1 MNFLFTFSRN
11 LKLSRIKCPKNQSL
25 RRSLRES
32 VQIRS
37 FFCPIFSRIRTDYG
51 EIIDLAPL
59 TEPLF
64 TLHFHFETFL
74 IDCL

>member
-1 MNFLFTFSRN
+1 M
-11 LKLSRIKCPKNQSL
+11 
-25 RRSLRES
+25 RES
-32 VQIRS
+32 AQIRS